1 MIRAGGDDL
10 NFAAHRINRSG
21 GMEGYQYVNQ
31 LKPPGGIASS
41 KECSREAVSVGSSL
55 YENPILA
62 KDSHIPYRGR

>member
-55 YENPILA
+55 Y
-62 KDSHIPYRGR
+62 